1 VRQLKSNQSAG
12 QVEEVWLK
20 IARFREGRRVAYG
33 VVEGV
38 EVAEIRGSIFTRFRV
53 TDTRHKL
60 DEIKLLPPTDP
71 MQMLCPNL
79 NLLDRLEFDG
89 RGLDALP
96 LDPWHKGRN
105 ALIGHE
111 DTIVIPKDST
121 GDVHYEG
128 EVVAVIG
135 KICRRVSPKEAL
147 RYILGYTCGNDV
159 TERAWQKTDKTFWRA
174 KGSDTF
180 APVGPWIET
189 RIDPDDMDMVVR
201 LNGEEVHRANTC
213 HVAYNFS
220 EVISYI
226 SQHVTLYPG
235 DMVFSGSAGSTGAM
249 KPEDVVEVDVRGV
262 GVLRNFVRAEE

>member
-1 VRQLKSNQSAG
+1 M
-12 QVEEVWLK
+12 K
-20 IARFREGRRVAYG
+20 IVRFRNDKRVAYG
-33 VVEGV
+33 VVDGDEIT
-38 EVAEIRGSIFTRFRV
+38 EIRGSIFTRFRL
-53 TDTRHKL
+53 TDNKL
-60 DEIKLLPPTDP
+60 KLAQVKLLPPTEP
-71 MQMLCPNL
+71 VQMFCPGL
-79 NLLDRLEFDG
+79 NFADHLKFAGEVLGKDKMPGVEH
-89 RGLDALP
+89 P
-96 LDPWHKGRN
+96 EPWHKGRN

-135 KICRRVSPKEAL
+135 KVCRRVSPKEAL

-213 HVAYNFS
+213 HMVHNFS